1 MNIATDT
8 NAVQLKKPGP
18 LTRAAG
24 GLSIDTTPTDPDT
37 DGRRQY
43 SPNAGQAFAYRPEV
57 AGIASGMDSTATQ
70 SPATEP
76 APLSG
81 IAAPVVPGSSPP
93 AKGIAAIT
101 QPGRNA
107 EGVITAESA
116 KGAMSAD
123 MQRSGGAFGTM
134 DMKGVNDIMARENQ
148 ARGEMIDS
156 MIKTNGGNGIAILP
170 DPNESAN
177 AERTQR
183 WAIDDLT
190 GRMDSA
196 GTRTER
202 AAYGQALNQAIAGQ
216 NQLALEATRQQGDLN
231 RRGITAE
238 IEKTKQA
245 GIDQRAAERNQIQAR
260 GQDITASTAA
270 DRIASQERIAEQ
282 RTDAGTR
289 LSLPQV
295 RSNREIDAA
304 RERVAGLSPDEIK
317 RKTANYTATGRENPD
332 FDPTLAKAVSLANR
346 RKYGADDH
354 FDSREQ
360 AQQQPAGTDGDV
372 MTRFRADRGMLG
384 HKTGKMTEYGLEV
397 FDASGRLIGHYK

>member
-8 NAVQLKKPGP
+8 NAVQLEKPGP

-107 EGVITAESA
+107 DGLITAESA
-116 KGAMSAD
+116 QAAYGND
-123 MQRSGGAFGTM
+123 MQRSGGIFGTI
-134 DMKGVNDIMARENQ
+134 DLANQNERMAKALGYADVKDFNKKWRERNEY
-148 ARGEMIDS
+148 GLSIDS
-156 MIKTNGGNGIAILP
+156 LDSSERANYELGKGRNEAAIERLGIA
-170 DPNESAN
+170 S
-177 AERTQR
+177 
-183 WAIDDLT
+183 
-190 GRMDSA
+190 
-196 GTRTER
+196 
-202 AAYGQALNQAIAGQ
+202 
-216 NQLALEATRQQGDLN
+216 
-231 RRGITAE
+231 
-238 IEKTKQA
+238 
-245 GIDQRAAERNQIQAR
+245 R
-260 GQDITASTAA
+260 GQDIKAATAA
-270 DRIASQERIAEQ
+270 DHMASQERIADK
-282 RTDAGTR
+282 RIDAGTR
-289 LSLPQV
+289 LTLPQS
-295 RSNREIDAA
+295 RINSEIDAA
-304 RERVAGLSPDEIK
+304 RELVTGLSPEEIK
-317 RKTANYTATGRENPD
+317 RKTANYTATGRENPE
-332 FDPTLAKAVSLANR
+332 FDPALAKAVSLANR